1 MSGVGRAG
9 PAERGPR
16 GPIDWDV
23 AARVGARTA
32 PRPPKAT
39 RAEVSALEAGLA
51 DAAERAR
58 SIAAET
64 AQLPMAPD
72 STTIVLDRPG
82 WVRASCESFGGLF
95 GQPGGGRGRAVVAGA
110 ETGALLGL
118 LAGRVLGQFDP
129 WAQRLVLVAPNVLMA
144 QRKMEVPADP
154 FHLWVCLHEE
164 THRLQFNAAPWLAE
178 HITVA
183 ARELLEHVEPDWA
196 VMMRTIG
203 SMIRGEKASAAD
215 VIGSNP
221 RAAASMDRVTAVMSL
236 LEGHADV
243 MMDRVGPGVVPGL
256 GRIRRRFEAR
266 RRGTP
271 RDRVIGRLLGLDV
284 KLAQYRDGARFC
296 RDVIAEV
303 GVEGLNRVW
312 AGPDALPTRTEI
324 AAPDQWIERN
334 T

>member
-1 MSGVGRAG
+1 MSGVGRAK
-9 PAERGPR
+9 PAERGLR

-64 AQLPMAPD
+64 AQLPLAPD

-95 GQPGGGRGRAVVAGA
+95 GQPGGGRGRAVAAGA

-164 THRLQFNAAPWLAE
+164 THRLQFNAAPWLTE

-203 SMIRGEKASAAD
+203 SMIRGEKASTAD

-266 RRGTP
+266 RRGTL